1 MRRIMAS
8 DCAPTPNR
16 DDDLMLFDGALIS

>member
-1 MRRIMAS
+1 MAS